1 LKDRKHKGSK
11 RRNKDMQNATNKAK
25 KLKANNQ
32 QQKKTPTHTQNQTN
46 KSKKPGV
53 SYEISMSNVNNY
65 INIKIK

>member
-32 QQKKTPTHTQNQTN
+32 QQKKTTKKNPHTHTKPN
-46 KSKKPGV
+46 KQIQKTRCV
-53 SYEISMSNVNNY
+53 I
-65 INIKIK
+65 

>member
-32 QQKKTPTHTQNQTN
+32 QQKKNN
-46 KSKKPGV
+46 K
-53 SYEISMSNVNNY
+53 
-65 INIKIK
+65 KIFYKYTVYTI